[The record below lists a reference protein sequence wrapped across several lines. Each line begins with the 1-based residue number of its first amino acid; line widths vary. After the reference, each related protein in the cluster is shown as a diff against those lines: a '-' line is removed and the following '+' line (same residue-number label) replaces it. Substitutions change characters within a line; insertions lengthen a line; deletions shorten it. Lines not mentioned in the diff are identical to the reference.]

1 MIKNII
7 TCFLLAGS
15 IPLSAQTIHGN
26 LSMKRSAFTLCQY
39 RIVIASGFIV
49 RNGYDE

>member
-15 IPLSAQTIHGN
+15 IPLSAQTIHGK
-26 LSMKRSAFTLCQY
+26 L
-39 RIVIASGFIV
+39 V
-49 RNGYDE
+49 DEKDQPLPVGGIKKTPEN